1 MFSLFSY
8 LITILG
14 VMFWFFRAII
24 CFMISNN
31 TEVAFTTYNLTME
44 IILLFVTV
52 PCFVLIFKRNLI
64 GATVYFGAYGAY
76 FGTAIYELLSSTQG
90 ITGVTDTAG
99 VVDMTNL
106 LVYAF
111 GIVIPLLTFID
122 ILVNKN
128 RNRFNGDKKTDWYYK
143 DEKYEREYDE
153 RADRNQYRT

>member
-14 VMFWFFRAII
+14 VFFWFFRAII
-24 CFMISNN
+24 CFMISNGSD
-31 TEVAFTTYNLTME
+31 VPFTSFNLTME
-44 IILLFVTV
+44 IVLLFITV
-52 PCFVLIFKRNLI
+52 PCFILVFKRNLI

-76 FGTAIYELLSSTQG
+76 FGTAIYELMTTTNG

-111 GIVIPLLTFID
+111 GIIIP
-122 ILVNKN
+122 
-128 RNRFNGDKKTDWYYK
+128 W
-143 DEKYEREYDE
+143 
-153 RADRNQYRT
+153 